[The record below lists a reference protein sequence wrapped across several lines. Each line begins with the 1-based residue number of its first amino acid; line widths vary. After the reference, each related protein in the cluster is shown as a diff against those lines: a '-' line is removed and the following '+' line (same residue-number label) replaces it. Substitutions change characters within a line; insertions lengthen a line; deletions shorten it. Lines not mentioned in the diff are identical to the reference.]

1 MMTSKI
7 PWFLVSGF
15 GAHIKSSRDRLII
28 LQNNKSREFPI
39 DMIDHLL
46 LIGGHTVH
54 TSTIARLVKKGIFV
68 SFFEAD
74 GTPVGILRPYGDT
87 TPEATRELQQ
97 NAPRHRYA
105 VGLVEGAI
113 KSRLL
118 FIQKLEESME
128 KPLLYEGEHQI
139 IHKALDE
146 LEYLIKLD
154 EIRRLQRLT
163 ADMYYEILSR
173 VLPIDLGF
181 RRRVIRPQRDVV
193 NAMFSMG
200 YAMLYGNC
208 MVSILAAHLDP
219 DIGIMYEG
227 QGGLVY
233 DLIDP
238 LKAGMIDEP
247 LIRVAAGNIGRDD
260 YELSADRCILSDD
273 LVKRLI
279 KLFKSSIR
287 VDRINEQVNRM
298 SESLNNREVFK
309 VLY

>member
-1 MMTSKI
+1 MMSSEI

-15 GAHIKSSRDRLII
+15 GAHIKSSQDRLIV
-28 LQNNKSREFPI
+28 LQKNQTREFPV
-39 DMIDHLL
+39 DGMNHLL
-46 LIGGHTVH
+46 LIGGHTIH
-54 TSTIARLVKKGIFV
+54 TSTITRLVKKGIYI

-74 GTPVGILRPYGDT
+74 GTPVGTLRPYGDT
-87 TPEATRELQQ
+87 TPETIRALQQ
-97 NAPRHRYA
+97 DAPRHRFA

-113 KSRLL
+113 RSRLL
-118 FIQKLEESME
+118 FTQKLEETLGR
-128 KPLLYEGEHQI
+128 PLLYEGESEV

-154 EIRRLQRLT
+154 EIRRLHQLT

-173 VLPIDLGF
+173 ALAPELGF
-181 RRRVIRPQRDVV
+181 RRRMIRPQHDVV
-193 NAMFSMG
+193 NAMFSVG

-208 MVSILAAHLDP
+208 MVSVLAAHLDP
-219 DIGIMYEG
+219 DIGILHEG

-247 LIRVAAGNIGRDD
+247 IIRIAAETVSQDD
-260 YELSADRCILSDD
+260 YELSADRCMLSDE
-273 LVKRLI
+273 LVQRLI
-279 KLFKSSIR
+279 KLFKSSLR
-287 VDRINEQVNRM
+287 VDRINEQVYQM
-298 SESLNNREVFK
+298 SESLKNREMFK

>member
-1 MMTSKI
+1 MSSKI

-15 GAHIKSSRDRLII
+15 GAHIKSSQDRLIV
-28 LQNNKSREFPI
+28 LQKNETREFPI
-39 DMIDHLL
+39 DGMNHLL
-46 LIGGHTVH
+46 LIGGHTLH
-54 TSTIARLVKKGIFV
+54 TSTITRLLKKGIYL

-87 TPEATRELQQ
+87 TPDTIRALQQ
-97 NAPRHRYA
+97 DAPRHRFA
-105 VGLVEGAI
+105 IGLVEGVI

-118 FIQKLEESME
+118 FIQKLEESLG
-128 KPLLYEGEHQI
+128 KPLLYEGEGQV

-154 EIRRLQRLT
+154 EIRRLYRLT

-173 VLPIDLGF
+173 ALPPELGF
-181 RRRVIRPQRDVV
+181 RRRMIRPQQDVV
-193 NAMFSMG
+193 NAMFSVG

-208 MVSILAAHLDP
+208 MVSILGAHLDP
-219 DIGIMYEG
+219 DIGIVHEG

-247 LIRVAAGNIGRDD
+247 LIRVAAASVSPDD
-260 YELSADRCILSDD
+260 YELSVDRCMLSDE
-273 LVKRLI
+273 LVQRLI

-287 VDRINEQVNRM
+287 ADRINEQVNQI
-298 SESLNNREVFK
+298 SESLKNHENFK